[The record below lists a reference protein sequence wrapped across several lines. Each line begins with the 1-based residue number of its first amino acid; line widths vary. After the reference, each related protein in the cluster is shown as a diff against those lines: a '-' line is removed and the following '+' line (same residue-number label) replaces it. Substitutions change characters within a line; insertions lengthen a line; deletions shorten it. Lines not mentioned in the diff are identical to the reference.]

1 MTYLRDFLYLDNAKL
16 YSFVSQIQGGMI
28 GEISETMKQSGGL
41 SARVNVGISSIGG
54 KVDTGKQKESER
66 KQNITLTDPA
76 YFEVLYQYL
85 KKDELLIDIS
95 NKSINKIL
103 DLPVGQFI
111 EMNGIAEPPL
121 VENWLE
127 RLTSLYDF
135 FEKNFM
141 MINKVQGNTKGKSSY
156 NFSRGNLQQYK
167 LTTNLL
173 IDYIN
178 LVRKDPRKQ
187 YIRIISEDQ
196 KFRVWCGLIPD
207 YALVS
212 LHSTLPAKVQV
223 LGRID
228 HLVKEGETEK
238 IVDLSKFQRQAQL
251 NGLLEILNNLGRQMG
266 QTSYISESDLE
277 AKYPDIFI
285 APVAIYQ

>member
-1 MTYLRDFLYLDNAKL
+1 MTYLRDFLYLDNAKIN
-16 YSFVSQIQGGMI
+16 SFVSQIQGGMI

-41 SARVNVGISSIGG
+41 SAGINVGIPSIGG

-66 KQNITLTDPA
+66 RQNIILTNPA
-76 YFEVLYQYL
+76 YFGILYQYL
-85 KKDELLIDIS
+85 SREQSLKDIS
-95 NKSINKIL
+95 TISTKEITEL
-103 DLPVGQFI
+103 QTGQFI
-111 EMNGIAEPPL
+111 EMQGVAEPPL
-121 VENWLE
+121 VENWIN
-127 RLTSLYDF
+127 RLNSLF
-135 FEKNFM
+135 GFIEKNFRLFSNM
-141 MINKVQGNTKGKSSY
+141 QGNTKGKSSKD
-156 NFSRGNLQQYK
+156 FSRGDLQQYK
-167 LTTNLL
+167 LTINLL

-187 YIRIISEDQ
+187 YIRINSEDQ
-196 KFRVWCGLIPD
+196 KLRVWCGLNPD

-212 LHSTLPAKVQV
+212 LDSALPAKVQV

-228 HLVKEGETEK
+228 HLVKEGETET
-238 IVDLSKFQRQAQL
+238 IVDLSMFQQQAQL